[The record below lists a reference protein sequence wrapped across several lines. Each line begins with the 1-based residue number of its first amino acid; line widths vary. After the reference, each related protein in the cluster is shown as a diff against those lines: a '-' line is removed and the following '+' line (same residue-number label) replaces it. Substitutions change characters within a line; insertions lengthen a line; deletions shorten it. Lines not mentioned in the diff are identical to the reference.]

1 MAKIFYVHQQR
12 EDYDYIYF
20 FRNKKNAAAAKV
32 EKDKPMKWQDQEDY
46 DQNKEWGVESIT
58 EGSFSYSKG
67 LALFLGD
74 VGDGNYYQEGLEWR
88 DMTEE
93 QFRAQAE
100 KHVEIFDTGKSQG
113 SGALLYYKGAIKE
126 GTEIYM
132 DSRSGIVHDK
142 GTQPTILVEDGEY
155 HVGESVNTT
164 FKYVPT
170 FESFTAPQK
179 VSKTNENWAAKLAD
193 YERKGMLDNLQTE
206 LKRMA
211 AEMAEEVQTG
221 IELDAAAKA
230 AGEPDY
236 GWEKMAMRIIKD
248 AFKKEKIKL

>member
-1 MAKIFYVHQQR
+1 MAKVLYIHEKR
-12 EDYDYIYF
+12 EDYDIVHF
-20 FRNKKNAAAAKV
+20 FKNKKKMEAAKV
-32 EKDKPMKWQDQEDY
+32 ELDKPDHHQDQEDY
-46 DQNKEWGVESIT
+46 DQNKEWGIEFVK

-74 VGDGNYYQEGLEWR
+74 VGDGNYYQDGMEFR

-100 KHVEIFDTGKSQG
+100 KHVEVFDAGDEQG
-113 SGALLYYKGAIKE
+113 QGALLYYKGAIKE
-126 GTEIYM
+126 GTELYM

-155 HVGESVNTT
+155 HIGESVNTT

-179 VSKTNENWAAKLAD
+179 VSKTNEDYFDSLPDWEKQAQMDSTVDMVTFKAKEFA
-193 YERKGMLDNLQTE
+193 RRVKS
-206 LKRMA
+206 
-211 AEMAEEVQTG
+211 AEEFSDKVGLKFKTPLMK
-221 IELDAAAKA
+221 IV
-230 AGEPDY
+230 
-236 GWEKMAMRIIKD
+236 KD
-248 AFKKEKIKL
+248 VFKKEKLKF